1 MNNGTMNSV
10 PLPALTSGEHDCL
23 MTEVQI
29 RPTVTSPKKHKHPIN
44 WLKAHLCQNK
54 LTFGLCLSLL
64 LAIAIVISLLFL
76 YILHKRI
83 RPERK
88 QKQNLLFFNISLYFS
103 LLKHNYVLH
112 LNVSR

>member
-1 MNNGTMNSV
+1 MTSV
-10 PLPALTSGEHDCL
+10 PLPSLPSGEHDCL

-29 RPTVTSPKKHKHPIN
+29 RPPVTSSSSSSKKHKHPIN
-44 WLKAHLCQNK
+44 WLKAHICQNK

-83 RPERK
+83 RPDRK
-88 QKQNLLFFNISLYFS
+88 
-103 LLKHNYVLH
+103 H
-112 LNVSR
+112 

>member
-1 MNNGTMNSV
+1 MNNGKMNSV
-10 PLPALTSGEHDCL
+10 PLPSLISGEHDCL

-29 RPTVTSPKKHKHPIN
+29 RTTSTSTSTKKHKHPIN

-64 LAIAIVISLLFL
+64 LSIALLISFLFL
-76 YILHKRI
+76 YISYKRI

-88 QKQNLLFFNISLYFS
+88 LYIQT
-103 LLKHNYVLH
+103 NTI
-112 LNVSR
+112 

>member
-10 PLPALTSGEHDCL
+10 PLPSAEHDCL

-29 RPTVTSPKKHKHPIN
+29 RPTPTTAKRYKHPTN

-64 LAIAIVISLLFL
+64 LAVAIIISLLL
-76 YILHKRI
+76 SSVLHTRIRLERKKRI
-83 RPERK
+83 
-88 QKQNLLFFNISLYFS
+88 F
-103 LLKHNYVLH
+103 
-112 LNVSR
+112 